1 VVGVLTNHNFH
12 RSLRVD
18 HILTGT
24 QKTDQLITNLG
35 DNDIHIRSEA
45 VDALT
50 SISKSE
56 VIELLISLLQ
66 KDSTHII
73 KEGACKALG
82 KIGDKRAT
90 DILIQNLENPDE
102 SVRYQAAI
110 ALGQLGDQKAVKPL
124 IQVYQKQDDTLVRSE
139 AAKALGLL
147 GDPSAIKILLSV
159 LKKENDRFIK
169 YHTVTSLGK
178 IGDSKAKKQ
187 LKKIIKDSSD
197 DRLVLRAME
206 AIESIEKANNPKAV
220 AG

>member
-1 VVGVLTNHNFH
+1 M
-12 RSLRVD
+12 
-18 HILTGT
+18 
-24 QKTDQLITNLG
+24 
-35 DNDIHIRSEA
+35 
-45 VDALT
+45 
-50 SISKSE
+50 
-56 VIELLISLLQ
+56 
-66 KDSTHII
+66 
-73 KEGACKALG
+73 
-82 KIGDKRAT
+82 
-90 DILIQNLENPDE
+90 
-102 SVRYQAAI
+102 
-110 ALGQLGDQKAVKPL
+110 

-147 GDPSAIKILLSV
+147 GDPSAIKILLSA

-206 AIESIEKANNPKAV
+206 AIESIEKANNPKVV

>member
-1 VVGVLTNHNFH
+1 VFGVLTKHNFH

-24 QKTDQLITNLG
+24 QKTDQLIASLG
-35 DNDIHIRSEA
+35 DNDIQVRSEA
-45 VDALT
+45 VNALT
-50 SISKSE
+50 SISKTE
-56 VIELLISLLQ
+56 VIDLLITLLQ
-66 KDSTHII
+66 KDSTRII

-90 DILIQNLENPDE
+90 DILIENLTHPDE

-110 ALGQLGDQKAVKPL
+110 ALGRIGDQKAVKPL
-124 IQVYQKQDDTLVRSE
+124 IQIYQNQDDPLVRSE
-139 AAKALGLL
+139 AAKALGIL
-147 GDPSAIKILLSV
+147 GNPSVIKILLSV

-178 IGDSKAKKQ
+178 IGDAKAKKPLQ
-187 LKKIIKDSSD
+187 KIVKDSTD

-206 AIESIEKANNPKAV
+206 AIESIEKANNPKIV